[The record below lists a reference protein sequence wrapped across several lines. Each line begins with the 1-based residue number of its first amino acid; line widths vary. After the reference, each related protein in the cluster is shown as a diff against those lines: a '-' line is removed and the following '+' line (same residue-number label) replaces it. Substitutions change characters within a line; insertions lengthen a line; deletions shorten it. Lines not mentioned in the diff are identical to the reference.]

1 MGSQYREPTS
11 ITKLWS
17 AKHSR
22 QVLGFK
28 MLNFKSER
36 KLKEEEKAKE
46 NKFEKCKTISKCL
59 ETKKGAR
66 NRQSNTKKKIIVSS
80 ILRVFIGIL

>member
-17 AKHSR
+17 AKQSR

-46 NKFEKCKTISKCL
+46 KKFEKCKKRSKKQ
-59 ETKKGAR
+59 TKQYKEK
-66 NRQSNTKKKIIVSS
+66 NCCK
-80 ILRVFIGIL
+80 